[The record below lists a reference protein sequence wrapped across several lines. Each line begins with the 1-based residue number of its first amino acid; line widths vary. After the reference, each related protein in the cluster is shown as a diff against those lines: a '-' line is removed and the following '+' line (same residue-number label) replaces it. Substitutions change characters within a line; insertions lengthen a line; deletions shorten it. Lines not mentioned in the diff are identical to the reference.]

1 MFHSPTNRE
10 FLADGWPYFGPDVL
24 DLVGGVC
31 ITLLFQS
38 DSDSSCFFDILGL
51 MSTFVCCMLWSATPV

>member
-1 MFHSPTNRE
+1 MFHSPTNDE
-10 FLADGWPYFGPDVL
+10 FLADGWPYVGPDVL

-38 DSDSSCFFDILGL
+38 DSESSWIFDILGL
-51 MSTFVCCMLWSATPV
+51 LSTFVCSLFC